1 MKDLLDKLTSYNLF
15 NYLLPGVIF
24 AALVDKFTSFHAIQD
39 NIIVGVFVY
48 YFIGSVISRIGSL
61 FIEPLLKRT
70 KFVTFAPYADFVAAV
85 KEDPKIEVLSEQN
98 NMYRTFCAMLLLFG
112 MVAVFNKFGE
122 ECAWLIEWGGYLVLA
137 ALFVLYLFSYRKQSN
152 YITNRVQIKKT
163 NSIVLK

>member
-24 AALVDKFTSFHAIQD
+24 AALVDRLTSFHAIQD
-39 NIIVGVFVY
+39 SIIVGVFVY
-48 YFIGSVISRIGSL
+48 YFIGSVISRIGSI

-70 KFVTFAPYADFVAAV
+70 KFVTFAPYADFVAAA

-112 MVAVFNKFGE
+112 VVEAFDKFGK
-122 ECAWLIEWGGYLVLA
+122 ECPWLKEWGGYLALT
-137 ALFVLYLFSYRKQSN
+137 ALFALYLFSYRKQSN
-152 YITNRVQIKKT
+152 YIANRVQIKKT
-163 NSIVLK
+163 R